1 VNQSDSFSINVN
13 VTLFDRTSAE
23 SQKVFSLSI
32 DTISSNTENITAAAP
47 SGFVGNVSV
56 EVINPPQPVN
66 LATEAPTQSS
76 STTQTSS
83 TTRASSTTKAS
94 TTKFTISPFNSNALK
109 NGNGFSYLSL
119 SINLLFSLFVV

>member
-23 SQKVFSLSI
+23 SQKVYNLTI
-32 DTISSNTENITAAAP
+32 ETISSNKDNITAAAP

-56 EVINPPQPVN
+56 EFINPPQPVN
-66 LATEAPTQSS
+66 FATEAPTQS
-76 STTQTSS
+76 SS

-94 TTKFTISPFNSNALK
+94 TTKFTIPPFNSIALK
-109 NGNGFSYLSL
+109 NGNSFSYLSL
-119 SINLLFSLFVV
+119 SINLLFTLFVVNL